1 MQGGQGTM
9 KNNRMSTSSREGG
22 DSGEENDG
30 DWELEGVKTIN
41 RKKGVLKSTR
51 QQQGFLDTIA
61 SFFPF
66 VCGGDTSA
74 ATGSPRKKRRKSNRR

>member
-9 KNNRMSTSSREGG
+9 KNYRMSTSSREGG

-30 DWELEGVKTIN
+30 DLELEGVKTIN
-41 RKKGVLKSTR
+41 RKKGALKSTR
-51 QQQGFLDTIA
+51 QHQQGFLDTIA

-74 ATGSPRKKRRKSNRR
+74 ATGSPRKKRRKSS